1 MVLELIES
9 QLMIWNEDDTVLIS
23 VTLQNL
29 QALITAVV
37 EVSENN
43 ELSLHIN
50 ETKFMLVI
58 KSDHKFDNI

>member
-50 ETKFMLVI
+50 KTKFMLVI